1 MRLAVMDY
9 PSYEDESFSRHLYR
23 NIGVSTI
30 DSEESNADD
39 DQPFFFEKHNE
50 ARLSKIVENRVL
62 ASSSARKE
70 AIYTEYSPRA
80 RRSSAVLNNGFGFFL
95 FQVMPPIF
103 AVFSIILFGLS
114 IISLFESNI
123 SLFLPF
129 LGSSL
134 ILGSLFATS
143 ISTYKHK
150 KRNL

>member
-23 NIGVSTI
+23 SIGVSTI
-30 DSEESNADD
+30 DSEEPSTDD
-39 DQPFFFEKHNE
+39 DLPFFCRKQDE
-50 ARLSKIVENRVL
+50 ARLSKIVENRVF
-62 ASSSARKE
+62 ASSNAQREEK
-70 AIYTEYSPRA
+70 YTVYTPRA
-80 RRSSAVLNNGFGFFL
+80 RRSSAVLNDGFGFFL

-103 AVFSIILFGLS
+103 AVFSLILFGLS
-114 IISLFESNI
+114 IVALIENNI

-129 LGSSL
+129 LGSGV
-134 ILGSLFATS
+134 ILGSLFITS